1 MTNIIYWTYMA
12 DAHCTECAETA
23 FGAEAL
29 DNDTARDGEG
39 NHVHPVFSTDE
50 GPIDEWGKRM
60 SVYCGTCITQ
70 IYESP
75 YDDLE
80 VTLDGSY
87 GGISALEYAERIAS
101 VVHDCG
107 KKLTLDRAALCDK
120 EWDFEELDRVIE
132 DAFNLTGIIFDWNSG
147 YPGCMMHGSQNAWDA
162 FWHGGEYISD
172 AERAELQEEQS

>member
-1 MTNIIYWTYMA
+1 MIDITHWCYNA
-12 DAHCTECAETA
+12 DTHCHACAEKA
-23 FGAEAL
+23 FGIQAL
-29 DNDTARDGEG
+29 EDDTARDGEG
-39 NHVHPVFSTDE
+39 NPVHPVFSTDE

-60 SVYCGTCITQ
+60 SVFCGTCITQ

-107 KKLTLDRAALCDK
+107 KKLTLDRSALCDK
-120 EWDFEELDRVIE
+120 EWDFEELDRVIS
-132 DAFNLTGIIFDWNSG
+132 DAFDLTGIIFDWNSG

>member
-1 MTNIIYWTYMA
+1 MTTIIYWTYMA
-12 DAHCTECAETA
+12 DTHCTECAETA

-39 NHVHPVFSTDE
+39 NHAHPVFSTDE

-75 YDDLE
+75 YDDLDI
-80 VTLDGSY
+80 TLDGSY

-120 EWDFEELDRVIE
+120 EWDFEALDRVMS
-132 DAFNLTGIIFDWNSG
+132 DAYDLTGLIFAWSDG
-147 YPGCMMHGSQNAWDA
+147 YPGCMFHGNEVAWDR
-162 FWHGGEYISD
+162 FDHGGEYEPM
-172 AERAELQEEQS
+172 AERT